1 MYNEFIKKITANLAQ
16 YMKYEDVVE
25 NADLGIVDDAGNN
38 ITQDVRDIIDGNKKL
53 DANLAKYLI
62 KSKTATLQY
71 LGKNPDRNAN
81 FIQYNP
87 HFADAYLSN
96 INFSLYYIGKVLGND
111 ITKNTDFVS
120 KLKNGLLKKR
130 ADLIP
135 IYMYVTGDIDDDLLE
150 QFISKYAGKERVV
163 EHFSLVK
170 DFLIALQQHNKLNEL
185 YESGKIKSL
194 LENFKA
200 NIHHGINTQDSKNN
214 TQDSKN
220 NNQDSEN
227 NNQVIKAFNLDISKL
242 GEDTRNFF
250 NYLNNKSN
258 DVLMKLDY
266 DNDISTI
273 VNDFIIELNS
283 NAGQSGI
290 DSFKKELLDKKGI
303 LESKYINI
311 LNKIKALD
319 NGNKFVEFFNTL
331 LSKIKT
337 ARLRGKKMFRLSK
350 AYTRYYI
357 KNVLAYKV
365 KANNDPEVLPQVIK
379 VSTDEIQDLMYGDSI
394 KHPENL
400 SEIQNPEAKKQIFN
414 DVEDAVEKISK
425 GDLLED
431 GAADGMS
438 IEDLAKKWAPMYNMQ
453 YEQMLDILKTQEQ
466 AGSIVEQEHTDNLEI
481 AKEIARDHLTEAP
494 DYYTHLENMES
505 LFPDENV
512 AVKPLM
518 EPENMDLKT
527 VSPQPEDSDHVCD
540 GSCGGNCKCNDKV
553 KTVEDKIQDLSGDG
567 IMVVMVSDSPEVI
580 EEQPLDFIQQIAAKM
595 KE

>member
-1 MYNEFIKKITANLAQ
+1 MYNEFIKKINAYIEDYFPLPKISYKFVIEKKNGKDIKDVSDKIIKIISSGKEVTDKETLKLIASNPYAALAYMAKKDHVKRRQQILQEEPTLNLAFVP
-16 YMKYEDVVE
+16 KTV
-25 NADLGIVDDAGNN
+25 
-38 ITQDVRDIIDGNKKL
+38 
-53 DANLAKYLI
+53 LA
-62 KSKTATLQY
+62 LQY
-71 LGKNPDRNAN
+71 
-81 FIQYNP
+81 I
-87 HFADAYLSN
+87 
-96 INFSLYYIGKVLGND
+96 
-111 ITKNTDFVS
+111 
-120 KLKNGLLKKR
+120 
-130 ADLIP
+130 
-135 IYMYVTGDIDDDLLE
+135 MYVLDGDPT
-150 QFISKYAGKERVV
+150 A
-163 EHFSLVK
+163 
-170 DFLIALQQHNKLNEL
+170 
-185 YESGKIKSL
+185 
-194 LENFKA
+194 
-200 NIHHGINTQDSKNN
+200 
-214 TQDSKN
+214 
-220 NNQDSEN
+220 DSE
-227 NNQVIKAFNLDISKL
+227 
-242 GEDTRNFF
+242 FF
-250 NYLNNKSN
+250 NYLKSRLKQKPKDIPAFIWVTGYYDDDLINSFCDASENDRTWHDVTEFLTALYKHVGKSGLENLFKSN
-258 DVLMKLDY
+258 DKLQSIIKKFQEYFSEGSDNADVIIPEIVGEEKGMQDKTVLSFFNNLKTYLVDENILNIKELNDNSNTEETSQNIYDNINVDFKESLKNFMKDEADKVIKTLNTYTDY
-266 DNDISTI
+266 DNLK
-273 VNDFIIELNS
+273 N
-283 NAGQSGI
+283 
-290 DSFKKELLDKKGI
+290 
-303 LESKYINI
+303 
-311 LNKIKALD
+311 
-319 NGNKFVEFFNTL
+319 FVEQLKLKVVSAN
-331 LSKIKT
+331 IN
-337 ARLRGKKMFRLSK
+337 RGKKMFRLSK

-365 KANNDPEVLPQVIK
+365 KANNNSEVLPQVIK

-518 EPENMDLKT
+518 EPENMDLKP

-540 GSCGGNCKCNDKV
+540 GSCGGNCKCHDKV

>member
-1 MYNEFIKKITANLAQ
+1 MYNEFIKKIIAKIDDNTDYKSQVESQNFSIIYNNKNLSDKIRAAISANEDLDGDLLVLVANDKVAALQ
-16 YMKYEDVVE
+16 YMGKDPS
-25 NADLGIVDDAGNN
+25 
-38 ITQDVRDIIDGNKKL
+38 
-53 DANLAKYLI
+53 
-62 KSKTATLQY
+62 KSKTRRNDILRINSALPFAFVKDVDYALYYIIDVLHYQ
-71 LGKNPDRNAN
+71 LDLDPDFINEFFNNLSKNPDWIPSVLYMLPYKPETQEFYGKLISYIIKFYSDNISLLKESSTLFDEFTQALEHRNLLKTLFNNNAIFRDLCRKFYTQLGIN
-81 FIQYNP
+81 DNSDNSKKEDGSIININDLSKLFDNQEDLKTVIKFIVE
-87 HFADAYLSN
+87 FSN
-96 INFSLYYIGKVLGND
+96 IINSTNQKND
-111 ITKNTDFVS
+111 IKTYINS
-120 KLKNGLLKKR
+120 NEKLSDGILNSFITENKDKLR
-130 ADLIP
+130 SLIN
-135 IYMYVTGDIDDDLLE
+135 DNAKAQEL
-150 QFISKYAGKERVV
+150 IS
-163 EHFSLVK
+163 SLN
-170 DFLIALQQHNKLNEL
+170 DSTINNLNEL
-185 YESGKIKSL
+185 
-194 LENFKA
+194 
-200 NIHHGINTQDSKNN
+200 
-214 TQDSKN
+214 
-220 NNQDSEN
+220 
-227 NNQVIKAFNLDISKL
+227 
-242 GEDTRNFF
+242 
-250 NYLNNKSN
+250 
-258 DVLMKLDY
+258 
-266 DNDISTI
+266 
-273 VNDFIIELNS
+273 
-283 NAGQSGI
+283 
-290 DSFKKELLDKKGI
+290 
-303 LESKYINI
+303 
-311 LNKIKALD
+311 LNKIKSNLKVS
-319 NGNKFVEFFNTL
+319 NIN
-331 LSKIKT
+331 
-337 ARLRGKKMFRLSK
+337 RGKKMFRLSK

-365 KANNDPEVLPQVIK
+365 KANNNPEVLPQVIK

-512 AVKPLM
+512 SVKPLM